1 MARFC
6 QPFLHFYRGCVVVNT
21 TNFQQSVTHH
31 TSAATNMFLTPAGL
45 KGSLEE
51 RGGEERRIKER
62 RGKEIRDE
70 VKERTG
76 QERRGKKRRGSKGE
90 ESENEK
96 IRRRP
101 ACLARHIR
109 HHTEN
114 PSKKTGKG
122 SNGRREGLMM

>member
-62 RGKEIRDE
+62 RGKGIRDE
-70 VKERTG
+70 VKERKG
-76 QERRGKKRRGSKGE
+76 LVRRGEERKGE
-90 ESENEK
+90 EAKERK
-96 IRRRP
+96 VRMR
-101 ACLARHIR
+101 
-109 HHTEN
+109 
-114 PSKKTGKG
+114 K
-122 SNGRREGLMM
+122 